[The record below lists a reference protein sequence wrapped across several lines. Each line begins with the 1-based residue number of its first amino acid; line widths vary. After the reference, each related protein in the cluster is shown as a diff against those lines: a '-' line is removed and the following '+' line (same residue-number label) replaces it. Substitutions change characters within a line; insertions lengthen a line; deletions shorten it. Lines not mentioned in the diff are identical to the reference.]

1 MAIARAELLCDEA
14 IYRRTTAGQREVIF
28 DHAQLPPM
36 ARRFL
41 LLVNGETPLRDLLDL
56 LQLQGEHVGDAV
68 LQLID
73 YGLIEMRLGAARA
86 VAPGRRPAEPARN
99 AA

>member
-1 MAIARAELLCDEA
+1 
-14 IYRRTTAGQREVIF
+14 
-28 DHAQLPPM
+28 
-36 ARRFL
+36 
-41 LLVNGETPLRDLLDL
+41 
-56 LQLQGEHVGDAV
+56 V